1 MNEPGIVRFICE
13 GRSLTLEPGR
23 ITSGLPTEHIVD
35 AAGKHISIAYRER
48 TSSILFDM
56 DMGENTRIGF
66 RLSLEN
72 LQDIR
77 FPHKSDYWKARDAA
91 GWPAR
96 RKARA

>member
-1 MNEPGIVRFICE
+1 MNNPGIIRFICE
-13 GRSLTLEPGR
+13 GRSLTVQPGR
-23 ITSGLPTEHIVD
+23 ITSGQPSEHIVD
-35 AAGKHISIAYRER
+35 AAGKHISLAYREH

-56 DMGENTRIGF
+56 DVGENTRIGF

-72 LQDIR
+72 LQAVR
-77 FPHKSDYWKARDAA
+77 FPYKSDYWKARDKA

>member
-1 MNEPGIVRFICE
+1 MNEPGIIRFICE

-35 AAGKHISIAYRER
+35 AAGKHISLAYRER
-48 TSSILFDM
+48 TSSILYGM
-56 DMGENTRIGF
+56 GMGENTRTGF

-72 LQDIR
+72 LHAVR
-77 FPHKSDYWKARDAA
+77 FPHKSDYWKARDVA